1 MENNNMSVSKFLN
14 KKIIIFGS
22 SREGRLVLDILNLYN
37 IIPCCYIDNHSK
49 KIGLKIG
56 DIPIKPVSYINEL
69 DKDEYIVLIPSM
81 YYEEMYKQLL
91 DMKIPKT
98 NISNID
104 IYYKP
109 LNLFDIPYKMKFY
122 FFMHK
127 YFMKK

>member
-1 MENNNMSVSKFLN
+1 MGLKKFLN
-14 KKIIIFGS
+14 KKIIIFGTS
-22 SREGRLVLDILNLYN
+22 VEGMFTLEILKQYN
-37 IIPCCYIDNHSK
+37 IRPFCYIDNNK
-49 KIGLKIG
+49 QKLETNYDNII
-56 DIPIKPVSYINEL
+56 IKPVDYLYQLKS
-69 DKDEYIVLIPSM
+69 DEYIILIPSL
-81 YYEEMYKQLL
+81 YYNDMYKQLII

-127 YFMKK
+127 YFMKG

>member
-1 MENNNMSVSKFLN
+1 MGLKKFLN
-14 KKIIIFGS
+14 KKIIIFGTS
-22 SREGRLVLDILNLYN
+22 VEGMFTLEILKQYN
-37 IIPCCYIDNHSK
+37 IRPFCYIDNNK
-49 KIGLKIG
+49 QKLETNYDNII
-56 DIPIKPVSYINEL
+56 IKPVDYLYQLKS
-69 DKDEYIVLIPSM
+69 DEYIILIPSL
-81 YYEEMYKQLL
+81 YYNDMYKQLI

-127 YFMKK
+127 YFMKG